1 MFGTLDQTSPAVVGV
16 LSPTVN
22 TIQKGVE
29 MPYVNKPRPYKH
41 EYETYD
47 GTPAVKKKR
56 AARNKARAI
65 MEKAGLV
72 HKGDGKDV
80 DHKKPLSKGGTT
92 VRGNLRVK
100 AASDN
105 RSYARKS
112 DHTIK

>member
-1 MFGTLDQTSPAVVGV
+1 MFGTLDRTSPAVVGAP
-16 LSPTVN
+16 SPTVSI
-22 TIQKGVE
+22 TLKGIE

-56 AARNKARAI
+56 AERNKARAI

-80 DHKKPLSKGGTT
+80 DHKKPLSKGGKTT
-92 VRGNLRVK
+92 KSNLRVK
-100 AASDN
+100 SASDN
-105 RSYARKS
+105 RSYARRS
-112 DHTIK
+112 DHGVK